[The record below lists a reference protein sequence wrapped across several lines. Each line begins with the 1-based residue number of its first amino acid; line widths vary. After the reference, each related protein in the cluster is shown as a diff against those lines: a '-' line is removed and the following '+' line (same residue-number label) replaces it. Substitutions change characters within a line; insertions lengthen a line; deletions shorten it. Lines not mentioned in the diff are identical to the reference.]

1 MLNPSRKAEAVRRAI
16 DRAWATSDHRKIKRV
31 VNMYVKLRRS
41 QGEHA
46 PVGVRRL
53 LSAYLRA
60 VS

>member
-1 MLNPSRKAEAVRRAI
+1 MLNPSRKADAINRTI
-16 DRAWATSDHRKIKRV
+16 DRAWATGDRRKTKRV

-46 PVGVRRL
+46 PVGVRRQF
-53 LSAYLRA
+53 SAYLRA